1 MQIII
6 KIKKET
12 NNNIFVEFK
21 KYVIPMNTHGCHKTL
36 CYSRVGGNPVLQNFL
51 KDFFKA
57 CFISLYAE
65 FLLLRA

>member
-12 NNNIFVEFK
+12 NNIFVELK
-21 KYVIPMNTHGCHKTL
+21 KYVIPTNTHWCHKTR

-57 CFISLYAE
+57 RFMLK

>member
-6 KIKKET
+6 KIKKEA
-12 NNNIFVEFK
+12 NNIFVELK
-21 KYVIPMNTHGCHKTL
+21 KYVMPTNTHGCHKTR
-36 CYSRVGGNPVLQNFL
+36 CHSRVGGNSVLQNFL

-57 CFISLYAE
+57 CFILLYAE

>member
-12 NNNIFVEFK
+12 NNIFVELK
-21 KYVIPMNTHGCHKTL
+21 KYVIPTNAHGCHKTR
-36 CYSRVGGNPVLQNFL
+36 CHSRVGGNPVLQNFL